1 MYDTY
6 IICMIMQRPH
16 YTLRKK
22 DRKRSLGTYS
32 SLSNGTNMYT
42 VGGNMYHLGVD
53 LKKSINMYLIESI
66 CCYY

>member
-1 MYDTY
+1 
-6 IICMIMQRPH
+6 MIMQRPH

-22 DRKRSLGTYS
+22 EKNGHCT
-32 SLSNGTNMYT
+32 LSNGTNMYT

-53 LKKSINMYLIESI
+53 FFKSIIMYLIESI